1 MGIPW
6 VRNIQCVNTHDHDV
20 LESCL
25 NLRWTMDRAIAEPL
39 YVRYATSIA
48 DGLLIETRQRSE
60 NVSNEKEVTYD
71 LGYIQGEFNVCYWT
85 TEETSHHL

>member
-1 MGIPW
+1 
-6 VRNIQCVNTHDHDV
+6 
-20 LESCL
+20 
-25 NLRWTMDRAIAEPL
+25 MDRARAESL

-85 TEETSHHL
+85 N